1 MDVVRS
7 SSAWW
12 REGDDEQAHYNI
24 YKGGEEGVETSEEE
38 AFFEFCSL
46 H

>member
-1 MDVVRS
+1 MMKKRT
-7 SSAWW
+7 A
-12 REGDDEQAHYNI
+12 I

-46 H
+46 C